1 MRLFPSYL
9 PRNLLCGAVLA
20 ALPVAAVAQGA
31 AYPTKPVRL
40 IVAFAPGGLIDST
53 GRMVGQALTERMGQP
68 FVVENRT
75 GATGTIAAE
84 LVARA
89 APDGHTLFVANPPT
103 NVVAPHMYARV
114 GYDPIKDFAAVVRMV
129 HNPLL
134 VVVHPS
140 LPVKSVGELIALAK
154 AKPAQLN
161 FATGGMGSTPHLTM
175 ELFKRMAKID
185 TMAIHY
191 KGEGAALVEAIGGH
205 VHFMAVSISVLLPY
219 VRGGKLRGIA
229 VTSTK
234 RSSLAPEFPTVAETG
249 LRGFDTN
256 TWSGIVAPAATPR
269 DIIQRLNSEIV
280 QWLSQPNT
288 KTQLVKMGLE
298 IVADTPE
305 QFSAFLKD
313 EYAKWGNVVK
323 ELNLRAE

>member
-1 MRLFPSYL
+1 MNRAS
-9 PRNLLCGAVLA
+9 RNLLCSAMLT
-20 ALPVAAVAQGA
+20 ALPAAAHGQST
-31 AYPTKPVRL
+31 AYPNKPVRL
-40 IVAFAPGGLIDST
+40 VVAFAPGGLIDST
-53 GRMVGQALTERMGQP
+53 GRMVGQALTERLGQP

-89 APDGHTLFVANPPT
+89 APDGHTLFVANPPA
-103 NVVAPHMYARV
+103 NVVAPHLYARI
-114 GYDPIKDFAAVVRMV
+114 GYDPLKDFATVVRMV

-140 LPVKSVGELIALAK
+140 LPVKSISDLIALAK
-154 AKPAQLN
+154 ARPAQLN
-161 FATGGMGSTPHLTM
+161 FATGGIGSTPHLTM
-175 ELFKRMAKID
+175 ELFKKMAGID

-205 VHFMAVSISVLLPY
+205 VHFLGASISVLLPY
-219 VRGGKLRGIA
+219 ARSGKLRGIA
-229 VTSTK
+229 VTTTK
-234 RSSLAPEFPTVAETG
+234 RSTLAPEFPTVAESG

-256 TWSGIVAPAATPR
+256 TWSGIIAPAATSR

-288 KTQLVKMGLE
+288 RAQLVKMGLE

-305 QFSAFLKD
+305 QFSVFLKD
-313 EYAKWGNVVK
+313 EYAKWGSVVK

>member
-53 GRMVGQALTERMGQP
+53 GRLVGQALTERMGQP

-103 NVVAPHMYARV
+103 NVVAPHMYAKV
-114 GYDPIKDFAAVVRMV
+114 GYDPLKDFAAVVRMV

-154 AKPAQLN
+154 AKPGQLN

-191 KGEGAALVEAIGGH
+191 KGEGAALIEAIGGH

-229 VTSTK
+229 VTTTK

>member
-103 NVVAPHMYARV
+103 NVVAPHLYAKV
-114 GYDPIKDFAAVVRMV
+114 GYDPLKDFAAVVRMV

-154 AKPAQLN
+154 AKPGQLN

-229 VTSTK
+229 VTTTK

>member
-1 MRLFPSYL
+1 MSDFACRL
-9 PRNLLCGAVLA
+9 PRRLLCGAVLA
-20 ALPVAAVAQGA
+20 ALPAVAVAQSA
-31 AYPTKPVRL
+31 AYPSKPVRL

-89 APDGHTLFVANPPT
+89 PPDGHTLFVANPPT

-154 AKPAQLN
+154 AKPGQLN

-229 VTSTK
+229 VTTTK

>member
-1 MRLFPSYL
+1 MSFFPRGL
-9 PRNLLCGAVLA
+9 PRNLLCSAVLA
-20 ALPVAAVAQGA
+20 ALPAAAVAQGA

-53 GRMVGQALTERMGQP
+53 GRLVGQALTERMGQP

-84 LVARA
+84 LVARS
-89 APDGHTLFVANPPT
+89 APDGHTLLVANPPT
-103 NVVAPHMYARV
+103 NVVAPHLYAKV
-114 GYDPIKDFAAVVRMV
+114 GYDPLKDFAAVVRMV

-140 LPVKSVGELIALAK
+140 LPVKSVSELIALAK

-161 FATGGMGSTPHLTM
+161 FATGGIGSTPHLTM

-191 KGEGAALVEAIGGH
+191 KGEGAALVDAIGGH

-219 VRGGKLRGIA
+219 VRSGKLRGIA

-234 RSSLAPEFPTVAETG
+234 RSTLAPEFPTVAETG

-269 DIIQRLNSEIV
+269 EIIQRLNSEIV

-288 KTQLVKMGLE
+288 RAQLVKMGLE

-313 EYAKWGNVVK
+313 EYAKWGNIVK

>member
-1 MRLFPSYL
+1 MSRFS
-9 PRNLLCGAVLA
+9 RHLLCSAVLA
-20 ALPVAAVAQGA
+20 ALPAAALAQGA
-31 AYPTKPVRL
+31 YPSKPVRL

-53 GRMVGQALTERMGQP
+53 GRLVGQALTERMGQP
-68 FVVENRT
+68 FLVENRT

-103 NVVAPHMYARV
+103 NVVAPHLYAKV
-114 GYDPIKDFAAVVRMV
+114 GYDPLKDFAAVVRMV

-140 LPVKSVGELIALAK
+140 LPVKSVGDLIALAK

-161 FATGGMGSTPHLTM
+161 FATGGIGSTPHLTM

-219 VRGGKLRGIA
+219 VRAGKLRGIA

-234 RSSLAPEFPTVAETG
+234 RSTLAPEFPTVAETG

-256 TWSGIVAPAATPR
+256 TWAGIVAPAATPR
-269 DIIQRLNSEIV
+269 EIILRLNSEIV

-288 KTQLVKMGLE
+288 KAQLVKMGLE

-313 EYAKWGNVVK
+313 EYAKWGIIVK
-323 ELNLRAE
+323 DLNLRAE

>member
-31 AYPTKPVRL
+31 AYPSKPVRL

-89 APDGHTLFVANPPT
+89 PPDGHTLFVANPPT

-154 AKPAQLN
+154 AKPGQLN

-229 VTSTK
+229 VTTTK

>member
-1 MRLFPSYL
+1 MKRVLRHL
-9 PRNLLCGAVLA
+9 PWSVVLA
-20 ALPVAAVAQGA
+20 ALPVAAFAQSA
-31 AYPTKPVRL
+31 AYPSKPVRL

-53 GRMVGQALTERMGQP
+53 GRLAGAALTERLGQP

-103 NVVAPHMYARV
+103 NVVAPHMYAKI
-114 GYDPIKDFAAVVRMV
+114 GYDPLKDFAAVVRMV

-134 VVVHPS
+134 VAVHPS
-140 LPVKSVGELIALAK
+140 LPVKSVNELMALAK
-154 AKPAQLN
+154 ARPGQLN
-161 FATGGMGSTPHLTM
+161 FATGGIGSTPHLTM
-175 ELFKRMAKID
+175 ELFKKMAKID
-185 TMAIHY
+185 TVAIHY

-205 VHFMAVSISVLLPY
+205 VHFMGISISVLLPY
-219 VRGGKLRGIA
+219 VRSGKLRGIA
-229 VTSTK
+229 VTAAK
-234 RSSLAPEFPTVAETG
+234 RSTLAPEFPTVAESG
-249 LRGFDTN
+249 LRGFETN

-269 DIIQRLNSEIV
+269 DIVNRLNGEIV
-280 QWLSQPNT
+280 QWLSLPNT
-288 KTQLVKMGLE
+288 RAQMVKLGLE

-305 QFSAFLKD
+305 QFGAFIRD
-313 EYAKWGNVVK
+313 EYAKWGLIVR

>member
-1 MRLFPSYL
+1 MNCLI
-9 PRNLLCGAVLA
+9 RNLLYSAMLA
-20 ALPVAAVAQGA
+20 ALPAVARAQSA

-40 IVAFAPGGLIDST
+40 IVAFSPGGLIDTT
-53 GRMVGQALTERMGQP
+53 GRLVGQALTERMGQP
-68 FVVENRT
+68 FVVENRP

-103 NVVAPHMYARV
+103 NLVAPHMYAKV
-114 GYDPIKDFAAVVRMV
+114 GYDSIRDFAAVTRMV

-134 VVVHPS
+134 LVVHPS
-140 LPVKSVGELIALAK
+140 LPVKSVNELIALAK
-154 AKPAQLN
+154 SRPAQLN
-161 FATGGMGSTPHLTM
+161 FATGGIGSTPHLSM
-175 ELFKRMAKID
+175 ELFKRMSKID

-191 KGEGAALVEAIGGH
+191 KGEGSALVEAIGGH
-205 VHFMAVSISVLLPY
+205 VHFLAASISVLLPY
-219 VRGGKLRGIA
+219 HRAGKLRGIA
-229 VTSTK
+229 VTTARRST
-234 RSSLAPEFPTVAETG
+234 LAPEFPTVAETG

-269 DIIQRLNSEIV
+269 ETILRLNTEIV

-288 KTQLVKMGLE
+288 KAQLVKMGLE

-305 QFSAFLKD
+305 QFGGFLKE
-313 EYAKWGNVVK
+313 EYAKWGNIIR

>member
-1 MRLFPSYL
+1 MNSL
-9 PRNLLCGAVLA
+9 PRRLLFGAVLA
-20 ALPVAAVAQGA
+20 ALPAAAIAQSA

-53 GRMVGQALTERMGQP
+53 GRLVGQALTERMGQP

-140 LPVKSVGELIALAK
+140 LPVKSVSELIALAK
-154 AKPAQLN
+154 SKPAQLN

-229 VTSTK
+229 VTTTK

-269 DIIQRLNSEIV
+269 EIIQRLNSEIV

-288 KTQLVKMGLE
+288 RTQLVKMGLE

-305 QFSAFLKD
+305 QFSVFLKD

>member
-1 MRLFPSYL
+1 MSDFACRL
-9 PRNLLCGAVLA
+9 PRRLLCGAVLA
-20 ALPVAAVAQGA
+20 ALPAVAVAQSA
-31 AYPTKPVRL
+31 AYPSKPVRL

-89 APDGHTLFVANPPT
+89 PPDGHTLFVANPPT

-154 AKPAQLN
+154 AKPGQLN

-229 VTSTK
+229 VTTTK

-249 LRGFDTN
+249 LSGFDTN

-288 KTQLVKMGLE
+288 RAQLVKMGLE

-323 ELNLRAE
+323 ALNLRAE